1 LLGVFLY
8 KITTFINLKIKPMS
22 IKKSIAVIF
31 ISVSTLALAQPNQV
45 QNASNYLRN
54 KEIDKAKIAAD
65 AASIH
70 ESTMNNPKLW
80 MYRGKIYQEI
90 YFSKD
95 AAIKNLDPDAEE
107 KALESYI
114 NCLKNDKDNIYKDE
128 VKGLIVQATAGVSNK
143 ANFFVQTKVY
153 DKALNCYEL
162 IEKALPYDFDQGM
175 KRNNITKEKLMFNKF
190 DMYKYAANKEK
201 TIEYADKLIAINYKD
216 VKIYTD
222 MVKLSLVDRDTVR
235 ALSYIEKGKVMFED
249 NMELI
254 NQEINIYLARNKTN
268 ELKDKLT
275 NAITI
280 SPDNEVLHAI
290 LANLYQKTNEND
302 KAESEYLKALEIKPD
317 YEIANYNL
325 GVMNFNTGNQ
335 WNDKLGAL
343 PPKET
348 VKAKEY
354 EAKANE
360 YFRKAVANFEKSYEV
375 SPDKATKQQ
384 LRKLFLRLGETEKA
398 DKYK

>member
-1 LLGVFLY
+1 
-8 KITTFINLKIKPMS
+8 MS
-22 IKKSIAVIF
+22 IKK
-31 ISVSTLALAQPNQV
+31 TLTSLLLASATIVYAQSNQV

-54 KEIDKAKIAAD
+54 KEFEKAKASAD
-65 AASIH
+65 AASVH

-95 AAIKNLDPDAEE
+95 AAIKGLDADAEE

-114 NCLKNDKDNIYKDE
+114 TCLKNDKDNYYKDE
-128 VKGLIVQATAGVSNK
+128 VKGLLVQTVAGVYNK
-143 ANFFVQTKVY
+143 AGVFIQNKEY
-153 DKALNCYEL
+153 DKALKCYEL
-162 IEKALPYDFDQGM
+162 IENALPYDFDQGM
-175 KRNNITKEKLMFNKF
+175 KRNNVTKEKLMYNKF
-190 DMYKYAANKEK
+190 DMYKYAGNKEK

-216 VKIYTD
+216 AKIYTD
-222 MVKLSLVDRDTVR
+222 MVKLSLIDRDTTK
-235 ALSYIEKGKVMFED
+235 ALDYIKKGKVMFED
-249 NMELI
+249 NMTLI
-254 NQEINIYLARNKTN
+254 NQEIDIYLKRNKTN
-268 ELKDKLT
+268 ELITKL
-275 NAITI
+275 NDAIEI

-302 KAESEYLKALEIKPD
+302 KAEAEYLKALEIKPD
-317 YEIANYNL
+317 YEIANYNI
-325 GVMNFNTGNQ
+325 GVMYFNTGNE

-343 PPKET
+343 PPSEK

-354 EAKANE
+354 ETKANE
-360 YFRKAVANFEKSYEV
+360 YFKKAVVNFEKSYEV

>member
-1 LLGVFLY
+1 
-8 KITTFINLKIKPMS
+8 MS
-22 IKKSIAVIF
+22 IKKTITAVLVASATIVF
-31 ISVSTLALAQPNQV
+31 AQANQV

-54 KEIDKAKIAAD
+54 KEFDKAKIAAD
-65 AASIH
+65 AASVN
-70 ESTMNNPKLW
+70 ETSSNNPKLW

-95 AAIKNLDPDAEE
+95 AAIRALDTEAEE

-114 NCLKNDKDNIYKDE
+114 KCLKLDKDNVYKDE

-143 ANFFVQTKVY
+143 ANMYSQAKEY
-153 DKALNCYEL
+153 DKALKCYDL
-162 IEKALPYDFDQGM
+162 IEAALPYDFDQGM
-175 KRNNITKEKLMFNKF
+175 KRNNITKEKLLYYKF
-190 DMYKYAANKEK
+190 DMFKYAANKEK
-201 TIEYADKLIAINYKD
+201 TKEYADKLIAINYKD
-216 VKIYTD
+216 AKIYTD
-222 MVKLSLVDRDTVR
+222 MVKLSLLDKDTTK
-235 ALSYIEKGKVMFED
+235 ALEYIGKGKVMFED
-249 NMELI
+249 NMDLI

-275 NAITI
+275 AALEL
-280 SPDNEVLHAI
+280 SPDNEVMHAI
-290 LANLYQKTNEND
+290 LANLYVKTNESD
-302 KAESEYLKALEIKPD
+302 KAEAEYLKALEIKPD

-325 GVMNFNTGNQ
+325 GVMYFNVGND

-348 VKAKEY
+348 AKAKEY

-360 YFRKAVANFEKSYEV
+360 YFKKAVVNLEKSYEI
-375 SPDKATKQQ
+375 SPDKGTKQRLRQ
-384 LRKLFLRLGETEKA
+384 LFIRLGDMPKA

>member
-1 LLGVFLY
+1 LV
-8 KITTFINLKIKPMS
+8 
-22 IKKSIAVIF
+22 
-31 ISVSTLALAQPNQV
+31 
-45 QNASNYLRN
+45 
-54 KEIDKAKIAAD
+54 
-65 AASIH
+65 
-70 ESTMNNPKLW
+70 
-80 MYRGKIYQEI
+80 
-90 YFSKD
+90 
-95 AAIKNLDPDAEE
+95 
-107 KALESYI
+107 
-114 NCLKNDKDNIYKDE
+114 C
-128 VKGLIVQATAGVSNK
+128 
-143 ANFFVQTKVY
+143 Y
-153 DKALNCYEL
+153 DL
-162 IEKALPYDFDQGM
+162 IENALPYDFDQGM
-175 KRNNITKEKLMFNKF
+175 KRANITKEKLVYYKF

-201 TIEYADKLIAINYKD
+201 TKEYADKLITMKYKD
-216 VKIYTD
+216 ARIYTD
-222 MVKLSLVDRDTVR
+222 MIKISLIDRDTTK
-235 ALSYIEKGKVMFED
+235 ALDYIAKGKLMFED

-275 NAITI
+275 AAIEL

-290 LANLYQKTNEND
+290 LANLYQKTNEKD
-302 KAESEYLKALEIKPD
+302 KEEAEYLKALEIKSD

-325 GVMNFNTGNQ
+325 GVMYFNTANE

-348 VKAKEY
+348 AKAKEY
-354 EAKANE
+354 EGKANE

>member
-1 LLGVFLY
+1 M
-8 KITTFINLKIKPMS
+8 K
-22 IKKSIAVIF
+22 
-31 ISVSTLALAQPNQV
+31 TLATLLCLFITVFGFSQSNQV

-54 KEIDKAKIAAD
+54 KEFDKAKVAAD

-70 ESTMNNPKLW
+70 EATMNNPKLW

-114 NCLKNDKDNIYKDE
+114 TCLKNDKDNVYKDE
-128 VKGLIVQATAGVSNK
+128 VKGLLVQAAAGVSNK
-143 ANFFVQTKVY
+143 ANYFVQNKEY
-153 DKALNCYEL
+153 DKALRCYDL
-162 IEKALPYDFDQGM
+162 IENALPYDFDQGM
-175 KRNNITKEKLMFNKF
+175 KRNNLTKEKLMYNKF

-201 TIEYADKLIAINYKD
+201 TKEYADKLIDIKYKD
-216 VKIYTD
+216 AKIYTD
-222 MVKLSLVDRDTVR
+222 MVKLSLIDRDTVK
-235 ALSYIEKGKVMFED
+235 ALNYIAKGKLMFED

-268 ELKDKLT
+268 ELKDKL
-275 NAITI
+275 NAAIEI

-290 LANLYQKTNEND
+290 LANLYQKTNEKD
-302 KAESEYLKALEIKPD
+302 KAEAEYLKALELKSD
-317 YEIANYNL
+317 YDIANYNL
-325 GVMNFNTGNQ
+325 GVMYFNTGNE

-348 VKAKEY
+348 AKAKEY

-360 YFRKAVANFEKSYEV
+360 YFKKAVANFEKSYEV